1 MSFSPQSIH
10 WPADRAIL
18 LVHGI
23 GNASTGADGAFPLD
37 ALRESLGDKADE
49 TAIYTL
55 NYDFINDWAATKV
68 DFAAAIA
75 LMKKTVCEKLGSD
88 DAANTL
94 ADYIGDVLWPVMS
107 ASIRFAVRD
116 ALIVQLA
123 QIGID
128 RTEAAIARGHD
139 PLDYGIS
146 IVAHSLGCY
155 HTYETL
161 WAIATEPR
169 HQLMPRSD
177 RFTFNSVVLMA
188 SPVQL
193 IRTVAGKIDALVPDI
208 STVAALSNELA
219 IPAETRGARVTRCTS
234 HFISVCGT
242 KDPVGGH
249 LLGNRLPWAF
259 MDIPGQELVVDPQ
272 QILNFASK
280 AELAAALRAARTS
293 GGPGVQVNDPHS
305 WTVYIANHGALLR
318 GALL

>member
-1 MSFSPQSIH
+1 VSFIPQSID
-10 WPADRAIL
+10 WPSDRAVL

-23 GNASTGADGAFPLD
+23 GNASVGADGAFPLD
-37 ALRESLGDKADE
+37 ALRDSLGDKADE
-49 TAIYTL
+49 TAIYRL

-88 DAANTL
+88 DAAETL

-116 ALIVQLA
+116 ALIAQLA
-123 QIGID
+123 QIQLD
-128 RTEAAIARGHD
+128 RTEAALTRGQD
-139 PLDYGIS
+139 PLDYRIS

-155 HTYETL
+155 HAYETL

-169 HQLMPRSD
+169 YQLMPRSD
-177 RFTFNSVVLMA
+177 RFTFNSVILMA

-193 IRTVAGKIDALVPDI
+193 IRTVAGKIDKLVPDI
-208 STVAALSNELA
+208 ATVAALSHDLA
-219 IPAETRGARVTRCTS
+219 IPAETHGSKGTPCTS

-249 LLGNRLPWAF
+249 LLGDRLPWAF
-259 MDIPGQELVVDPQ
+259 MDLPGQELVVDPQ
-272 QILNFASK
+272 QLLNFSST
-280 AELAAALRAARTS
+280 AELAAVLRAARRS
-293 GGPGVQVNDPHS
+293 GGPGVQVDDPHS
-305 WTVYIANHGALLR
+305 WTSYIARHGELLR

>member
-1 MSFSPQSIH
+1 MSFIPQSIN
-10 WPADRAIL
+10 WPSDRAIL

-23 GNASTGADGAFPLD
+23 GDASTGADGAFPLD
-37 ALRESLGDKADE
+37 ALRDSLGARADE

-55 NYDFINDWAATKV
+55 NYDFINDWAAAKV
-68 DFAAAIA
+68 DFAAAIT

-116 ALIVQLA
+116 ALVAQLA
-123 QIGID
+123 QISID
-128 RTEAAIARGHD
+128 RTEAALARDHD

-155 HTYETL
+155 HTYEGL

-169 HQLMPRSD
+169 YQLMPRSD

-193 IRTVAGKIDALVPDI
+193 IRSVAGAIRMLVPDLE
-208 STVAALSNELA
+208 TVAALSHELA
-219 IPAETRGARVTRCTS
+219 IPAETRAGKVTPCTS

-249 LLGNRLPWAF
+249 LLGKRLPWAF

-272 QILNFASK
+272 QILNFASRE
-280 AELAAALRAARTS
+280 ELAAALRAARE

-305 WTVYIANHGALLR
+305 WTTYIASHAELLR

>member
-1 MSFSPQSIH
+1 VSFIPQSLD
-10 WPADRAIL
+10 WPSNRAIL

-23 GNASTGADGAFPLD
+23 GNASTGAAFPLD
-37 ALRESLGDKADE
+37 ALRDSLGARAGE

-68 DFAAAIA
+68 DLAAAIT
-75 LMKKTVCEKLGSD
+75 LMKKTVCDRLGSD
-88 DAANTL
+88 DAADTL
-94 ADYIGDVLWPVMS
+94 ADYIGDVLWPVVS
-107 ASIRFAVRD
+107 AGIRFAVRD
-116 ALIVQLA
+116 ALVAQLA

-128 RTEAAIARGHD
+128 RTEAALARGHD

-155 HTYETL
+155 HSYEGL

-169 HQLMPRSD
+169 YQLMPRSD
-177 RFTFNSVVLMA
+177 RFTFHAVVLMA

-193 IRTVAGKIDALVPDI
+193 IRSVAGAIRALVPDL
-208 STVAALSNELA
+208 STVAALSHDLA
-219 IPAETRGARVTRCTS
+219 IPAETRGSMATPCTS

-249 LLGNRLPWAF
+249 LLGDRLAWAF

-272 QILNFASK
+272 QILNFATK
-280 AELAAALRAARTS
+280 AELAAALRAARTGS
-293 GGPGVQVNDPHS
+293 GPGVQVNDPHS
-305 WTVYIANHGALLR
+305 WASYIARHGELLR